1 MKGTEKKEENE
12 LQQHSEGELK
22 QQEENSTQQTDEQQQ
37 QQGPQRRRR
46 INYVSPR
53 RVQQQ
58 YPLVSPRPNPYPVYQ
73 GYAYHYEYM
82 DHQQQEWGMAAGNPY
97 W

>member
-1 MKGTEKKEENE
+1 MKGTEKQEENE
-12 LQQHSEGELK
+12 QKQHGEGELK

-82 DHQQQEWGMAAGNPY
+82 DHQQQEWGIAAGNPY

>member
-1 MKGTEKKEENE
+1 MKGTEKQEENE
-12 LQQHSEGELK
+12 LQQHGEGELK
-22 QQEENSTQQTDEQQQ
+22 EQDQNSTQQTDEQQQ
-37 QQGPQRRRR
+37 QQGPRRRR

-58 YPLVSPRPNPYPVYQ
+58 YPLGSPRPNPYPVYQ